1 MRAEIDSRTRNVAY
15 TIVAGKG
22 STYYGIGAGLAR
34 IVQAIGMNE
43 QAVLSVSIVTPEVE
57 GVRDVALSIP
67 RVIGASGVSAEIFPD
82 LDADEHDAL
91 ARSARLLKGLVNSV
105 PL

>member
-1 MRAEIDSRTRNVAY
+1 MD
-15 TIVAGKG
+15 
-22 STYYGIGAGLAR
+22 
-34 IVQAIGMNE
+34 E

-67 RVIGASGVSAEIFPD
+67 RAVGATGVTAAIFPD
-82 LDADEHDAL
+82 LDPDEHAAL
-91 ARSARLLKGLVNSV
+91 QRSARPLRGLVDSV